1 MASLKQQLSDLR
13 KKYDILL
20 QQCRHYQHLST
31 HDPQLHIF
39 NRVAWIEKATAQCE
53 KTRQKGQK
61 STVLFLDCDKF
72 GSINKQYGHAAGDDI
87 IKQILDKVQS
97 VLRKGATV
105 GRYGGDEILVYIP
118 NAGSVAMSACAGRIV
133 EAVRSLTLGDRNI
146 TVSVGGASGDGT
158 LDRLVNEA
166 EKHMRTAKGQG
177 GDRYSV

>member
-20 QQCRHYQHLST
+20 QQCRHYQHLSS

-53 KTRQKGQK
+53 KTRAKGQK

-72 GSINKQYGHAAGDDI
+72 GSINKRYGHDVGDDV

-97 VLRKGATV
+97 VLRKGAIV

-118 NAGSVAMSACAGRIV
+118 NAGSVAMAACAERIV
-133 EAVRSLTLGDRNI
+133 QAVRSITIADRI
-146 TVSVGGASGDGT
+146 VSVSVGGASGDGT
-158 LDRLVNEA
+158 LDRLVDVA
-166 EKHMRTAKGQG
+166 EKNMRSAKGQG
-177 GDRYSV
+177 GDRYVV